1 MLFQVEYRFA
11 FVLFLAKTTT
21 EGSEHGVFFQI
32 KENSFFGFSE
42 ESLVWSGKTDSLLSC
57 SALCGRET
65 SCRRANFLENQRLC
79 HLLRGEM
86 QTSSAAGHLYQR
98 DGSIYLTKVFAT
110 DDKLRGALPLKEKGE
125 LKFPFWIV
133 LQFSQQEGNLCFTR
147 LLKKSIYREML
158 FQVEY
163 RFLLVFVL
171 SGKN

>member
-1 MLFQVEYRFA
+1 MLFQVVYRFA

-21 EGSEHGVFFQI
+21 EGAEHGVFFQI
-32 KENSFFGFSE
+32 KEKSFFGFSE

-98 DGSIYLTKVFAT
+98 DGSIYLTKVFAI
-110 DDKLRGALPLKEKGE
+110 DDNSKHDNFSTTTNKFNPPSFPPKGRF
-125 LKFPFWIV
+125 LHSDHDYFHHP
-133 LQFSQQEGNLCFTR
+133 FTR
-147 LLKKSIYREML
+147 KTLRKM
-158 FQVEY
+158 
-163 RFLLVFVL
+163 
-171 SGKN
+171 

>member
-1 MLFQVEYRFA
+1 MLFQVVYRFT

>member
-1 MLFQVEYRFA
+1 MLFQVVYGIA
-11 FVLFLAKTTT
+11 FVLTTI
-21 EGSEHGVFFQI
+21 EGTEHGVYFQI

-42 ESLVWSGKTDSLLSC
+42 ESLVWSGKADSLLSC
-57 SALCGRET
+57 SVLSGRET

-133 LQFSQQEGNLCFTR
+133 LQFSQQEGNLYV
-147 LLKKSIYREML
+147 SHVY
-158 FQVEY
+158 
-163 RFLLVFVL
+163 
-171 SGKN
+171 

>member
-1 MLFQVEYRFA
+1 MLFQVVYGIA
-11 FVLFLAKTTT
+11 FVLTTI
-21 EGSEHGVFFQI
+21 EGSEHGVYFQI
-32 KENSFFGFSE
+32 KENSFFGFSKE
-42 ESLVWSGKTDSLLSC
+42 ILVWSGKADSLLSC
-57 SALCGRET
+57 SVLSGRET
-65 SCRRANFLENQRLC
+65 CCRRANFLENQRLC

-110 DDKLRGALPLKEKGE
+110 DDKLCGALPLKEKGE

>member
-1 MLFQVEYRFA
+1 MLFQVVYRFA

-42 ESLVWSGKTDSLLSC
+42 ESLVWSGKTESCLSC

-86 QTSSAAGHLYQR
+86 QTGSAAGHLYQR
-98 DGSIYLTKVFAT
+98 DGSINLTKVFAT
-110 DDKLRGALPLKEKGE
+110 DDKLRGAFPLKEKGE

-133 LQFSQQEGNLCFTR
+133 LQFSQQEGNLYV
-147 LLKKSIYREML
+147 SHVY
-158 FQVEY
+158 
-163 RFLLVFVL
+163 
-171 SGKN
+171 

>member
-1 MLFQVEYRFA
+1 MLFQVVYRFA
-11 FVLFLAKTTT
+11 FVLFLTKTTT

-133 LQFSQQEGNLCFTR
+133 LQFSQQEGNLYV
-147 LLKKSIYREML
+147 SHVY
-158 FQVEY
+158 
-163 RFLLVFVL
+163 
-171 SGKN
+171 

>member
-1 MLFQVEYRFA
+1 MLFQVVYRFA
-11 FVLFLAKTTT
+11 FVLFLTKTTT
-21 EGSEHGVFFQI
+21 EGSEHGVYFQI

-42 ESLVWSGKTDSLLSC
+42 ESLVWSGKADSLLSC
-57 SALCGRET
+57 SVLSGRET

-133 LQFSQQEGNLCFTR
+133 LQFSQQEGNLYV
-147 LLKKSIYREML
+147 SHVY
-158 FQVEY
+158 
-163 RFLLVFVL
+163 
-171 SGKN
+171 

>member
-1 MLFQVEYRFA
+1 MLFQVVYRFA

-98 DGSIYLTKVFAT
+98 DGSIYLTKVFTT
-110 DDKLRGALPLKEKGE
+110 DDKLRGALPL
-125 LKFPFWIV
+125 
-133 LQFSQQEGNLCFTR
+133 
-147 LLKKSIYREML
+147 
-158 FQVEY
+158 
-163 RFLLVFVL
+163 
-171 SGKN
+171 

>member
-1 MLFQVEYRFA
+1 MLFQVVYRFA

-21 EGSEHGVFFQI
+21 EGADHGVFFQI
-32 KENSFFGFSE
+32 KENSFLGFSE

-98 DGSIYLTKVFAT
+98 DGSIYLTKVFAI
-110 DDKLRGALPLKEKGE
+110 DDM
-125 LKFPFWIV
+125 
-133 LQFSQQEGNLCFTR
+133 LQF
-147 LLKKSIYREML
+147 
-158 FQVEY
+158 
-163 RFLLVFVL
+163 
-171 SGKN
+171 

>member
-1 MLFQVEYRFA
+1 MLFQVVYRFA
-11 FVLFLAKTTT
+11 FVLFLTKTTT
-21 EGSEHGVFFQI
+21 EGADHGVFFQI

-133 LQFSQQEGNLCFTR
+133 LQFSQQEGNLYV
-147 LLKKSIYREML
+147 SHVY
-158 FQVEY
+158 
-163 RFLLVFVL
+163 
-171 SGKN
+171 

>member
-1 MLFQVEYRFA
+1 MLFQVVYGIA
-11 FVLFLAKTTT
+11 FVLFLTKTTT

-133 LQFSQQEGNLCFTR
+133 LQFSQQEGNLYV
-147 LLKKSIYREML
+147 SHVY
-158 FQVEY
+158 
-163 RFLLVFVL
+163 
-171 SGKN
+171 

>member
-1 MLFQVEYRFA
+1 MLFQVVYGIA
-11 FVLFLAKTTT
+11 FVLTTI
-21 EGSEHGVFFQI
+21 EGSEHGVYFQI
-32 KENSFFGFSE
+32 KENSFFGFSK
-42 ESLVWSGKTDSLLSC
+42 ESLVWSGKADSLLSC
-57 SALCGRET
+57 SVLSGRET
-65 SCRRANFLENQRLC
+65 CCRRANFLENQRLC

>member
-1 MLFQVEYRFA
+1 MLFQVVYGIA
-11 FVLFLAKTTT
+11 FVLFLTKTTT

-42 ESLVWSGKTDSLLSC
+42 ESLVRSGKTDSLLSC

-133 LQFSQQEGNLCFTR
+133 LQFSQQEGNLYV
-147 LLKKSIYREML
+147 SHVY
-158 FQVEY
+158 
-163 RFLLVFVL
+163 
-171 SGKN
+171 

>member
-1 MLFQVEYRFA
+1 MLFQVVYRFA
-11 FVLFLAKTTT
+11 FVLFLTKTTI

-42 ESLVWSGKTDSLLSC
+42 ESLVWSGKTESLLSC
-57 SALCGRET
+57 SVLSGRET

-98 DGSIYLTKVFAT
+98 DGSIYLTKVFAI
-110 DDKLRGALPLKEKGE
+110 DDKLRSALPLKEKGE

-133 LQFSQQEGNLCFTR
+133 LQFSQQEGNLYV
-147 LLKKSIYREML
+147 SHVY
-158 FQVEY
+158 
-163 RFLLVFVL
+163 
-171 SGKN
+171 

>member
-1 MLFQVEYRFA
+1 MLFQVVYRFA

-21 EGSEHGVFFQI
+21 EGADHGVFFQI

-133 LQFSQQEGNLCFTR
+133 LQFSQHEGNLYV
-147 LLKKSIYREML
+147 SHVY
-158 FQVEY
+158 
-163 RFLLVFVL
+163 
-171 SGKN
+171 

>member
-1 MLFQVEYRFA
+1 MA
-11 FVLFLAKTTT
+11 FTSKSKKTAFL
-21 EGSEHGVFFQI
+21 H
-32 KENSFFGFSE
+32 E
-42 ESLVWSGKTDSLLSC
+42 ESLVWSGKADSLLSC
-57 SALCGRET
+57 SVLSGQET

-133 LQFSQQEGNLCFTR
+133 LQFSQQEGKEF
-147 LLKKSIYREML
+147 
-158 FQVEY
+158 VV
-163 RFLLVFVL
+163 RF
-171 SGKN
+171 S

>member
-1 MLFQVEYRFA
+1 MLFQVVYGIA
-11 FVLFLAKTTT
+11 FVLFLTKTTI

-57 SALCGRET
+57 SVLSGRET

-110 DDKLRGALPLKEKGE
+110 DDKLRGALPSKEKGE
-125 LKFPFWIV
+125 LN
-133 LQFSQQEGNLCFTR
+133 S
-147 LLKKSIYREML
+147 
-158 FQVEY
+158 
-163 RFLLVFVL
+163 L
-171 SGKN
+171 SGLFYNFLNKKAIYMFHTFTKEKNLS